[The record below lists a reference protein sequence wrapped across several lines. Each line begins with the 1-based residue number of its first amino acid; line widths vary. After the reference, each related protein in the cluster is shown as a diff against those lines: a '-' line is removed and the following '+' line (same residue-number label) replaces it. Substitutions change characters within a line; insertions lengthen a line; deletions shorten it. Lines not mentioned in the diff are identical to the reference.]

1 MAASIDDYNFW
12 NKEQSKKLA
21 AEIDFIGLHAYA
33 FWNNISIEDAISWT
47 EKISPDIHKNTQIN

>member
-1 MAASIDDYNFW
+1 MVEPMAASIGDYNFW
-12 NKEQSKKLA
+12 NKEQSKKIA

-47 EKISPDIHKNTQIN
+47 G